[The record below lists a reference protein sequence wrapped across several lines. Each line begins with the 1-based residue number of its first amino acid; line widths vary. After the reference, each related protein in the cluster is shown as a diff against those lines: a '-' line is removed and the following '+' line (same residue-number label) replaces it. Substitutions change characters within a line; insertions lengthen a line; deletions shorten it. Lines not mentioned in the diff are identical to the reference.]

1 MARALLLAA
10 QVFYAI
16 VRAYQTWRHKERVS
30 VVRADPGAAW
40 LRKFGGAADS
50 ADHAKRA
57 AAAPVTPG
65 ALVTDSWYY
74 EIKGAL
80 IVRDGSWV
88 HLPAAEAGE
97 LLLWIEAAEKG
108 R

>member
-1 MARALLLAA
+1 MRLSGRIRHGVTKSGFLWCALILALHGCA
-10 QVFYAI
+10 NSAVRQI
-16 VRAYQTWRHKERVS
+16 VPTTQSEL
-30 VVRADPGAAW
+30 PP
-40 LRKFGGAADS
+40 
-50 ADHAKRA
+50 
-57 AAAPVTPG
+57 APMTPG